1 MSMEIYRIYTLI
13 GTVYDPYKNMSW
25 RHTKPLLNSIQ
36 FNSIQTPVT
45 VNFLSLTL
53 SLPGVNDK

>member
-1 MSMEIYRIYTLI
+1 MSMEIYRIYTLT

-25 RHTKPLLNSIQ
+25 RHTKPIQ
-36 FNSIQTPVT
+36 IQTPVT